1 MKLIVYDFDGTI
13 YDGDSTVDFLKFL
26 INKKKK
32 LIIYFPKFVFS
43 YIKYKFKLISKEKL
57 KESIFSIFRYF
68 DNIDELLIEFW
79 KRKEKKL
86 KPFFRNKKNH
96 KNDVIATASPEFLIK
111 PIADKY
117 KIKKLFG
124 SIVDKK
130 TGKYLGLNC
139 HGQEKIKRIQNMY
152 PKDIIYEMYSD
163 DVIADR
169 PLLELSQKSYIVK
182 KNKIILYDN
191 NVNINKRKKLLKLNK
206 QIINYLIIGVLTTLV
221 NIITKYALLFTI
233 FDAKDPKQL
242 QLVVIISW
250 VVAVLFAYITNRKI
264 VFKSKN
270 SSVLKEF
277 VKFIEA
283 RILTLIVEMLFMYI
297 FVTLLKLDTDLLVA
311 ILSVISQFIVIVL
324 NYIFSKIFVFKTK

>member
-1 MKLIVYDFDGTI
+1 
-13 YDGDSTVDFLKFL
+13 
-26 INKKKK
+26 
-32 LIIYFPKFVFS
+32 
-43 YIKYKFKLISKEKL
+43 
-57 KESIFSIFRYF
+57 
-68 DNIDELLIEFW
+68 
-79 KRKEKKL
+79 
-86 KPFFRNKKNH
+86 
-96 KNDVIATASPEFLIK
+96 
-111 PIADKY
+111 
-117 KIKKLFG
+117 
-124 SIVDKK
+124 
-130 TGKYLGLNC
+130 
-139 HGQEKIKRIQNMY
+139 MY
-152 PKDIIYEMYSD
+152 PKEIIYEMYSD

-182 KNKIILYDN
+182 KNNIILYDN
-191 NVNINKRKKLLKLNK
+191 NVNINKRKKLLNLNK

-233 FDAKDPKQL
+233 FDAKDLKQL

-250 VVAVLFAYITNRKI
+250 VVAVLFAYVTNRKI

-324 NYIFSKIFVFKTK
+324 NYIFSKIFIFKTK